1 MSNESLKEGLLLT
14 PAFEALQR
22 SLADTR
28 YNGLVTAASSTGI
41 DTRDYDQCIIE
52 FNLGT
57 IASTGTL
64 DVAVYES
71 SVSTTSAGSNFLTGA
86 SFAQKSNGDNGLLIG
101 QIDCKNT
108 KRYIYVQAIA
118 AVATAKE
125 YGINVLLGKYDGLS
139 PVTQD
144 NTVAFTVS
152 NGV

>member
-1 MSNESLKEGLLLT
+1 MSIESLKEGLYLT
-14 PAFEALQR
+14 TAFEALTR

-41 DTRDYDQCIIE
+41 DTKDYDQCIIA

-71 SVSTTSAGSNFLTGA
+71 SVGTTSAGSNFITGA
-86 SFAQKSNGDNGLLIG
+86 SFAQKDNGDNGLFVG

-108 KRYIYVQAIA
+108 KRYLYVQAIA
-118 AVATAKE
+118 AVATAKD
-125 YGINVLLGKYDGLS
+125 YGINVLLGKHDGLS
-139 PVTQD
+139 PVSQD
-144 NTVAFTVS
+144 NTVAFTVTT
-152 NGV
+152 